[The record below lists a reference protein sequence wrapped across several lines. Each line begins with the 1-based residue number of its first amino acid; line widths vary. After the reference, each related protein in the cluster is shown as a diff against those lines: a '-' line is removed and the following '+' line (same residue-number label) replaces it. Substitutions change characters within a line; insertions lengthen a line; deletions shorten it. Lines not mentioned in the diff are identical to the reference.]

1 MRHFTSSG
9 ISCLS
14 LSSLKDKNVIQE
26 ASETIRSD
34 WKRVTREVNILHV
47 GNLAETVTEGVLT
60 KVFGRFG
67 PLKQVKL
74 MLPRNEVE
82 MLRGKL
88 SAFV

>member
-9 ISCLS
+9 ISGLS

-26 ASETIRSD
+26 ASETIKRD

-47 GNLAETVTEGVLT
+47 GNLSEAVTEGVLA

-67 PLKQVKL
+67 LLK
-74 MLPRNEVE
+74 
-82 MLRGKL
+82 
-88 SAFV
+88 